1 MYTHPFFERPQWRS
15 MVKRLMAVLSA
26 MICTWTTTSALP
38 AALVVDFTTS
48 GGWIYHAGQRVND
61 RPLNGL
67 GGLSTH
73 YNSQPVFAPFRSPD
87 GVGGRYS
94 NHPEHLVNPTAF
106 YGRIDGTGGFQYT
119 PTGSFGSITSGSGVF
134 SAYEGS
140 FRGAAMSGIL
150 PVAIDL
156 PNGVSLAAGTTILA
170 DFSGLTA
177 DFNNPSH
184 WWYDESTRT
193 AQLTH
198 TGGRWGFFY
207 ESSPGE
213 YVSLANFNDVQIN
226 SSFNYNTGTNTLQ
239 WSATPEL
246 TNGLILPIS
255 GGGVASILLPIA
267 GVINEEMVNPTVGM
281 FSRGSLTLPFRFDVE
296 NASVPEPT
304 SFGLLAAAVLCFHT
318 RRARRMSV

>member
-1 MYTHPFFERPQWRS
+1 

-26 MICTWTTTSALP
+26 MICTWTTATALS
-38 AALVVDFTTS
+38 AALVVDFTSS

-73 YNSQPVFAPFRSPD
+73 YNSQDIFAPFRSPD

-94 NHPEHLVNPTAF
+94 NHPEHLVFPTAF
-106 YGRIDGTGGFQYT
+106 YGRLDSAGGFQFT
-119 PTGSFGSITSGSGVF
+119 PSGSFGSITSGSGVF

-140 FRGAAMSGIL
+140 FRAAAMSGVL

-156 PNGVSLAAGTTILA
+156 PNGVSLAAGTSILA
-170 DFSGLTA
+170 DFSGLRA
-177 DFNNPSH
+177 DLNNPSQ
-184 WWYDESTRT
+184 WWYDASTRT
-193 AQLTH
+193 GQLTY
-198 TGGRWGFFY
+198 TGGRWGFYY
-207 ESSPGE
+207 EGSPGD
-213 YVSLANFNDVQIN
+213 YISLATFSDVQIS
-226 SSFNYNTGTNTLQ
+226 SSFDYNAGTNTLQ

-255 GGGVASILLPIA
+255 GGGVASILLPIG
-267 GVINEEMVNPTVGM
+267 GVINEEMVNPTVGW
-281 FSRGSLTLPFRFDVE
+281 FSRGSLTLPFRFDVD

-318 RRARRMSV
+318 RRARRKSV

>member
-1 MYTHPFFERPQWRS
+1 

-26 MICTWTTTSALP
+26 MICTWTTASSVS

-61 RPLNGL
+61 RLLNGL

-73 YNSQPVFAPFRSPD
+73 YNRQPVFAPFRSPD
-87 GVGGRYS
+87 GVGGRYT
-94 NHPEHLVNPTAF
+94 NHPGHLVNPTFF
-106 YGRIDGTGGFQYT
+106 YGSLDGTGGFQFT
-119 PTGSFGSITSGSGVF
+119 PTGSFGSIASGSGVF

-140 FRGAAMSGIL
+140 FRAAAMSGIL

-156 PNGVSLAAGTTILA
+156 PNGVSLAAGTSILA
-170 DFSGLTA
+170 DFSGLRA
-177 DFNNPSH
+177 DFNNPSQ

-193 AQLTH
+193 GQLTY
-198 TGGRWGFFY
+198 TGGRWGFYY
-207 ESSPGE
+207 EGNAGD
-213 YVSLANFNDVQIN
+213 YISLATFSDVQIS
-226 SSFNYNTGTNTLQ
+226 SSFDYNAGTNTLQ

-255 GGGVASILLPIA
+255 GGGVASILLPIG
-267 GVINEEMVNPTVGM
+267 GVINEELINPTVGM
-281 FSRGSLTLPFRFDVE
+281 FGRGSLTLPFRFDVD

-304 SFGLLAAAVLCFHT
+304 AFMLCGPALLFCIGTF
-318 RRARRMSV
+318 RRRTVSSANCDFRMQART